1 MAIPEN
7 HSLLAAYPAGNSN
20 GYGRI
25 LAEKRFSAILQDLK
39 FTSVLD
45 VGSGAC
51 FLKAWLQ
58 EVGISANYEAVDIRP
73 EALALCGCTT
83 YSAIPLTG
91 AYDLICLFGTVTYN
105 LDGDVLKNKQT
116 LNTLLTEA
124 KKVGTGHIL
133 FTVFKDSVAAT
144 LSPNDANKFVYFSK
158 EELTALVKRV
168 GLTLVYLKEI
178 PALDPNEYFVL
189 CST

>member
-1 MAIPEN
+1 M
-7 HSLLAAYPAGNSN
+7 AAYPAANSN
-20 GYGRI
+20 GYGRN
-25 LAEKRFSAILQDLK
+25 LAEKRFSVLLKDLK
-39 FTSVLD
+39 FTNVLD

-51 FLKAWLQ
+51 FLKTWLQ
-58 EVGISANYEAVDIRP
+58 GLDISANYEAVDIRP
-73 EALALCGCTT
+73 EALALCDCTT
-83 YSAIPLTG
+83 YSAIPPTG
-91 AYDLICLFGTVTYN
+91 AYDLICLLGTVTYN
-105 LDGDVLKNKQT
+105 IDSDVLKNKQT
-116 LNTLLTEA
+116 LKTLLTAA
-124 KKVGTGHIL
+124 KKVGTEHIL

-158 EELTALVKRV
+158 DEITALVKKV